1 MGQELEAD
9 RILGAIQEKYARV
22 AVSAEDAFAYPTGRA
37 GARALGYADAE
48 LDQCPP
54 SALTSFCG
62 VGNPIELGPIER
74 GEAVLDIGCGAG
86 VDVFVAA
93 LRVGPEGRVCGV
105 DATPA
110 MVAKASATAAA
121 AGLGNVEIREAQA
134 DALPFPDRSFDVV
147 ISNGVINLSL
157 DKPQVF
163 AELFRVLR
171 PGGRLQFADV
181 VALAARP
188 PDWSPTLEAWSD

>member
-1 MGQELEAD
+1 MGRELEAD
-9 RILGAIQEKYARV
+9 RIFGAVQAKYTRV
-22 AVSAEDAFAYPTGRA
+22 AVTAEEAFAYPTGRA
-37 GARALGYADAE
+37 GAETLGYVAAE
-48 LDQCPP
+48 LDRCPP

-62 VGNPIELGPIER
+62 VGNPFELGPLGA

-86 VDVFVAA
+86 VDVLVAA
-93 LRVGPEGRVCGV
+93 LRVGAKGRVCGI

-110 MVAKASATAAA
+110 MVAKAAATAAT

-147 ISNGVINLSL
+147 ISNGVLNLAL
-157 DKPQVF
+157 DKPRVF

-181 VALAARP
+181 VAMNGRS
-188 PDWSPTLEAWSD
+188 PDACPTLEAWSD